1 MDIGLEEGLFVPD
14 LLGRISVDQ
23 NETRW
28 VFTPL
33 EEWKAGEYR
42 VEIDPRLEDAAG
54 NRVDHVFDIDV
65 QGSTSQTSAKND
77 YSLTF
82 RIN

>member
-1 MDIGLEEGLFVPD
+1 MPGI
-14 LLGRISVDQ
+14 LGMISVDL

-33 EEWKAGEYR
+33 EVWKAGEYR

-54 NRVDHVFDIDV
+54 NRVDHVLIL
-65 QGSTSQTSAKND
+65 TSRETIPKPAERTIIPLPLV
-77 YSLTF
+77 LT
-82 RIN
+82 RG